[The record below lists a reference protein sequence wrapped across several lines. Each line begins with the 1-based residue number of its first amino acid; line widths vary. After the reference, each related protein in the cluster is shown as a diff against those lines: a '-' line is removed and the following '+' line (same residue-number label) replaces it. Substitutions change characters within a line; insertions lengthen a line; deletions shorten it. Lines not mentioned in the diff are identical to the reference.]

1 MDFLNHALL
10 GLFLY
15 FPEDKTEYISAGIT
29 CFIFLVA
36 AVFTMRAIIRFSK
49 KEELKTKQFEDEV
62 TRRNQRI
69 KDDTIS

>member
-1 MDFLNHALL
+1 MDFFNHTLL

-36 AVFTMRAIIRFSK
+36 AVFTMRAIIRYSK
-49 KEELKTKQFEDEV
+49 KEELKTKQLEDEV
-62 TRRNQRI
+62 TKRNRRI
-69 KDDTIS
+69 KEDSLS